1 MGDRE
6 QHILVIR
13 AITDPKARYLT
24 AKKLTQL
31 FRQSSFS
38 EWKAKLDSGGGTVVM
53 RSENEDDLKPYRRSI
68 EMLGAETEIVD
79 QKTIGGAKVY

>member
-1 MGDRE
+1 MESKG

-13 AITDPKARYLT
+13 AITDRKARYMT

-31 FRQSSFS
+31 FRESSFS
-38 EWKAKLDSGGGTVVM
+38 DWKTKLDSGRRTVVM
-53 RSENEDDLKPYRRSI
+53 RSDNEADLEPYRRSI
-68 EMLGAETEIVD
+68 EMQGAETEIVD